1 MLLDIPL
8 KVVGVGV
15 VVGENDSFFGEAAL
29 AAVVDQSAAL
39 AMQTLTHDAHNDA
52 GHERHE

>member
-29 AAVVDQSAAL
+29 AAFDDDGGVDFGFGSEL
-39 AMQTLTHDAHNDA
+39 
-52 GHERHE
+52 